1 MLTHHLLL
9 LASSEGEHH
18 GIPGTF
24 ITWLFKRVS
33 AAGRWFPGEEPW
45 PQIWFEVLV
54 ICAIIIVLLSVRAV
68 QGTAK
73 LQKVPT
79 GLQNFWEI
87 VIEGLSGL
95 VSGFLGAQTPKFLP
109 FLGTLFLYI
118 FCMNLIGILPLFR
131 SPTMTL
137 STTLALGLTTFVMVQ
152 FYAIRAN
159 GIVGYLKHFMGDV
172 MALAPLM
179 FVVHIFGELAK
190 PMSLSLR
197 LFGNIFGEDNVIEQL
212 MGMGSGHGAGW
223 PIPLQFPM
231 LCFAIFTSFLQA
243 FIFTTLASIYIA
255 SMVVHEGH
263 DEHGGPEAGHPPSPG
278 AHAPELRGTGAH
290 GSGGHH

>member
-1 MLTHHLLL
+1 MLTQHLLL
-9 LASSEGEHH
+9 LASSEGGEHP
-18 GIPGTF
+18 IPGTF
-24 ITWLFKRVS
+24 FTWLFKKVNE
-33 AAGRWFPGEEPW
+33 AGNWFPGEGYW
-45 PQIWFEVLV
+45 PQVWFEVLI
-54 ICAIIIVLLSVRAV
+54 ICGLIILLLSALAIR
-68 QGTAK
+68 GTAR
-73 LQKVPT
+73 LEKVPS

-87 VIEGLSGL
+87 VIEALSGL
-95 VSGFLGAQTPKFLP
+95 VSGFLGPQTPKFLP

-118 FCMNLIGILPLFR
+118 FCMNMIGILPLFR

-137 STTLALGLTTFVMVQ
+137 STTLALGVTTFVMVQ
-152 FYAIRAN
+152 FYAVRAN

-179 FVVHIFGELAK
+179 FIVHIFGELAK

-212 MGMGSGHGAGW
+212 MAMGSMHGEGW

-231 LCFAIFTSFLQA
+231 LCFAVFTSFLQA

-263 DEHGGPEAGHPPSPG
+263 DEHGGHGEPDAGHAHGHGDGAGAG
-278 AHAPELRGTGAH
+278 AHH
-290 GSGGHH
+290 